1 MSEPP
6 GLRNASHPQP
16 HHPENIPTGGSP
28 RAVGRIR
35 GDPRESHLLGVQ
47 EDTESD
53 RQPPTEG
60 WSGLGL
66 CAGGEALPNLCSPR
80 KQVS

>member
-6 GLRNASHPQP
+6 GLTNANHPQP
-16 HHPENIPTGGSP
+16 HHPENVLHRRLPAGS
-28 RAVGRIR
+28 GRLR

-47 EDTESD
+47 EDTGSD

-60 WSGLGL
+60 WSRLGL
-66 CAGGEALPNLCSPR
+66 CAGGGSSKSLLPP